1 MFRGFV
7 KPISHLADAQM
18 CKSRLAAAYTHI
30 ESPRSPVGELAVTS
44 MDWCSVDLNS
54 SEHFCCSINQIAQQ
68 PLATPEFAPILSTVT
83 HIVTFRQHTPY
94 FGTKP

>member
-1 MFRGFV
+1 
-7 KPISHLADAQM
+7 LADAQM

-54 SEHFCCSINQIAQQ
+54 SEHFCCSINQIAYSAANWT
-68 PLATPEFAPILSTVT
+68 LIPEQTG
-83 HIVTFRQHTPY
+83 H
-94 FGTKP
+94 